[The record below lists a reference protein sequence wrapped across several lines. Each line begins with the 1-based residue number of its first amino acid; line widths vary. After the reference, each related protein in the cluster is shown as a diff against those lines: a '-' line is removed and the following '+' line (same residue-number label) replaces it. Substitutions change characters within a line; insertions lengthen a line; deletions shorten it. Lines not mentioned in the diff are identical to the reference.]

1 MAKELTI
8 VGKRHPK
15 IDGWERVSG
24 KAEYAS
30 DIYLPGMLYGK
41 ILRSPHP
48 HAKVVNI
55 DVEKA
60 RALPGVKAVL
70 TPKDIVAFSWYQAPG
85 LLHKDDMPILA
96 EIARFAGDDVAV
108 VAAVDEDRAQEA
120 LDLIKVDYQPLPFVL
135 DPEEALKPAAP
146 KIHPKGNLFGEK
158 SVLLERGNIEKGFQE
173 ADLVYEGRYTTPM
186 LQHVTAEPRVCVARW
201 YKGKLTVWDSLQYTF
216 AVQASLAY
224 IFKVP
229 MSKVRVIC
237 DFMGGGFGDKGYT
250 ERYHVLASILS
261 MKTGHPVRI
270 EFAREENFLATTHR
284 YPMVC
289 YLKYG
294 AKKDGTLTAIQAKV
308 IADIGAYCHMGNFFG
323 ANVFGIME
331 TMKGV
336 YRCPNLNAEGYNA
349 YTNKPEGGFMRCVG
363 HPQGQVAQEIHMDI
377 MAEKLGLDPVAFRLK
392 NHARL
397 EDGDQDKKIPFS
409 SNGMEECIRKGA
421 EAFGWTQKWQKPATS
436 PGPVKKGFGMA
447 IHSCRHG
454 AMTLPYTGMVKINS
468 DGTVNVYIGTCDIGA
483 SQKSTMAM
491 IAAEEL
497 GIPLEAVSVTSA
509 DTEVTLDTRSS
520 GGSQQTIGTGS
531 AVRLAAADVKR
542 QLFEI
547 AANELKTAKES
558 LEIRDG
564 KIYPLG
570 SDKGVPLTDVL
581 KKAPVTIT
589 GRGTATPPTG
599 LVTYCFA
606 AHFVEVEV
614 DTLTGKV
621 QVLKLVAAHDVG
633 KVINLLGA
641 ENQVDGGVIQGMGFG
656 LTEHMIFDKD
666 TGLCVNPNLVDYK
679 LFTMKD
685 IPEIHPLFI
694 EPIDP
699 VGPFG
704 AKGLGEPPYS
714 VPAPAIANAIYN
726 AIGVR
731 FTEVPINIRSIL
743 DGRNKGSKA

>member
-1 MAKELTI
+1 MATELKV

-41 ILRSPHP
+41 TLRSPHP
-48 HAKVVNI
+48 HAKIVSI
-55 DVEKA
+55 DTEKA
-60 RALPGVKAVL
+60 KALPGVKAVL
-70 TPKDIVAFSWYQAPG
+70 TAKDIADFPWYQAPG
-85 LLHKDDMPILA
+85 RGHHDMPLLA
-96 EIARFAGDDVAV
+96 DTARFVGDDIAV
-108 VAAVDEDRAQEA
+108 VAAVDEDVAQEA
-120 LDLIKVDYQPLPFVL
+120 LDLIKVEYQTLSFVL

-158 SVLLERGNIEKGFQE
+158 PVILVRGNVEKGFQE

-201 YKGKLTVWDSLQYTF
+201 NRGKLTVWDSLAYTF
-216 AVQASLAY
+216 APQASLAH
-224 IFKVP
+224 IFKIP

-237 DFMGGGFGDKGYT
+237 EFMGGGFGDKNGT

-261 MKTGHPVRI
+261 MKTGQPVRI
-270 EFAREENFLATTHR
+270 EFDREENFLAATHR

-294 AKKDGTLTAIQAKV
+294 AKKDGTLTAIEAKV
-308 IADIGAYCHMGNFFG
+308 IADMGAYRHLAG
-323 ANVFGIME
+323 AFGIME

-336 YRCPNLNAEGYNA
+336 YRCPNLKAEGYDV

-377 MAEKLGLDPVAFRLK
+377 MAEKLGMDPVAFRLK

-397 EDGDQDKKIPFS
+397 EDGDQDTKVPFS

-421 EAFGWTQKWQKPATS
+421 EAFGWTQKWQKPGTS
-436 PGPVKKGFGMA
+436 PGPIKKGLGMA
-447 IHSCRHG
+447 IHACRHG
-454 AMTLPYTGMVKINS
+454 AMVLPCTGMVKVNS
-468 DGTVNVYIGTCDIGA
+468 DATVNVFTGVADIGG

-491 IAAEEL
+491 IVAEEL
-497 GIPLEAVSVTSA
+497 GIPLDAISVTSA
-509 DTEVTLDTRSS
+509 DTEMTLDSGST
-520 GGSQQTIGTGS
+520 GGSKQTIGSGT
-531 AVRLAAADVKR
+531 AVKLAAADAKR

-547 AANELKTAKES
+547 AAKELKTGVET
-558 LEIRDG
+558 LEVRNG
-564 KIYPLG
+564 SIYPLG
-570 SDKGVPLTDVL
+570 SDKGIKITDAL
-581 KKAPVTIT
+581 KKAPATIT
-589 GRGTATPPTG
+589 GRGTAALPKG
-599 LVTYCFA
+599 VVTYCFA
-606 AHFVEVEV
+606 AHFIEVEV
-614 DTLTGKV
+614 NTLTGKV
-621 QVLKLVAAHDVG
+621 RVLKLVAAHDVG

-641 ENQVDGGVIQGMGFG
+641 ENQVDGGAIQGMGMG
-656 LTEHMIFDKD
+656 MTEDQIIDKA
-666 TGLCVNPNLVDYK
+666 TGICVNPNLVDYK

-743 DGRNKGSKA
+743 EGLNKGSKA

>member
-1 MAKELTI
+1 M
-8 VGKRHPK
+8 P
-15 IDGWERVSG
+15 
-24 KAEYAS
+24 
-30 DIYLPGMLYGK
+30 
-41 ILRSPHP
+41 
-48 HAKVVNI
+48 
-55 DVEKA
+55 
-60 RALPGVKAVL
+60 
-70 TPKDIVAFSWYQAPG
+70 
-85 LLHKDDMPILA
+85 LLVD
-96 EIARFAGDDVAV
+96 IARFAGDDIAV

-120 LDLIKVDYQPLPFVL
+120 LDLIKVEYQILPFVL

-146 KIHPKGNLFGEK
+146 KIHPKGNLADEK
-158 SVLLERGNIEKGFQE
+158 PAVLNRGTIEKGFQE
-173 ADLVYEGRYTTPM
+173 ADLIYEGRYTTPM

-201 YKGKLTVWDSLQYTF
+201 NKGKLTVWDSLAYTF
-216 AVQASLAY
+216 APQATLAH
-224 IFKVP
+224 IFKIP
-229 MSKVRVIC
+229 MSKVRIIC
-237 DFMGGGFGDKGYT
+237 DYMGGSFGDKNMT
-250 ERYHVLASILS
+250 ERYTVLASILS

-270 EFAREENFLATTHR
+270 EFDREENFLATTHR

-308 IADIGAYCHMGNFFG
+308 IADMGAYRHLAG
-323 ANVFGIME
+323 AFGIME

-336 YRCPNLNAEGYNA
+336 YRCPNLKAEGYDV

-377 MAEKLGLDPVAFRLK
+377 MAEKLGMDPVAFRLK

-397 EDGDQDKKIPFS
+397 EDGDQDRKIPFS
-409 SNGMEECIRKGA
+409 SNGMEESIRKGA
-421 EAFGWTQKWQKPATS
+421 EAFGWTQRWQKPGTS
-436 PGPVKKGFGMA
+436 PGPVKRGLGMA

-454 AMTLPYTGMVKINS
+454 AMFLPCTGQVKLNS
-468 DGTVNVYIGTCDIGA
+468 DGTVNLFIGTVDIGA

-497 GIPLEAVSVTSA
+497 GIPLDAISVTSA
-509 DTEVTLDTRSS
+509 DTEMTLDSGSS
-520 GGSQQTIGTGS
+520 GGSKQTIGSGS
-531 AVRLAAADVKR
+531 AVKLAAADAKM
-542 QLFEI
+542 QLLEI
-547 AANELKTAKES
+547 AAREMKTGKEH
-558 LEIRDG
+558 LEVKNG
-564 KIYPLG
+564 SIYPLG
-570 SDKGVPLTDVL
+570 SDKGMKITDVL
-581 KKAPVTIT
+581 KKAPATIT
-589 GRGTATPPTG
+589 GRGTAALPKG
-599 LVTYCFA
+599 VVTYCFA

-621 QVLKLVAAHDVG
+621 RLIKLVAAHDVG

-641 ENQVDGGVIQGMGFG
+641 ENQVDGGAIQGMGFG
-656 LTEHMIFDKD
+656 LTENMIFDKD
-666 TGLCVNPNLVDYK
+666 SGLCLNPNLVDYK

-685 IPEIHPLFI
+685 VPEIHPIFI

-731 FTEVPINIRSIL
+731 FTDVPINIRSIL
-743 DGRNKGSKA
+743 EGRNKGSKA

>member
-1 MAKELTI
+1 MGTELKV

-60 RALPGVKAVL
+60 KALPGVKAVL
-70 TPKDIVAFSWYQAPG
+70 TPKDIADLSWYQAPG
-85 LLHKDDMPILA
+85 RGHHDMPLLA
-96 EIARFAGDDVAV
+96 EIARFAGDDIAV

-135 DPEEALKPAAP
+135 DPEEALKPEAP
-146 KIHPKGNLFGEK
+146 KIHPKGNLADEK
-158 SVLLERGNIEKGFQE
+158 PAVLNRGNIEKGFQE
-173 ADLVYEGRYTTPM
+173 ADLVYEGRYCTPM

-201 YKGKLTVWDSLQYTF
+201 NRGKLTVWDSLAYTF
-216 AVQASLAY
+216 APQASLAH
-224 IFKVP
+224 IFKIP
-229 MSKVRVIC
+229 MSKVRIIC
-237 DFMGGGFGDKGYT
+237 DFMGGSFGDKNGT
-250 ERYHVLASILS
+250 ERYHVLAAILS

-270 EFAREENFLATTHR
+270 EFGREENFIATTHR

-308 IADIGAYCHMGNFFG
+308 IADMGAYCHLAG
-323 ANVFGIME
+323 ALGIME

-336 YRCPNLNAEGYNA
+336 YRCPNLKAEGYNV

-377 MAEKLGLDPVAFRLK
+377 MAEKLGMDPVAFRLK
-392 NHARL
+392 NYARL
-397 EDGDQDKKIPFS
+397 EDGDQDRKVPFS

-421 EAFGWTQKWQKPATS
+421 EAVGWGGKWQKPGSS
-436 PGPVKKGFGMA
+436 PGPLKKGLGMA
-447 IHSCRHG
+447 IHACRHG
-454 AMTLPYTGMVKINS
+454 AMVLPCAAMVKLNS
-468 DGTVNVYIGTCDIGA
+468 DGTVNVFVGVADIGG

-497 GIPLEAVSVTSA
+497 GIPLDAVSVTSA
-509 DTEVTLDTRSS
+509 DTEATLDSGST
-520 GGSQQTIGTGS
+520 GGSKQTIGSGT
-531 AVRLAAADVKR
+531 AVKLAAADAQR
-542 QLFEI
+542 QVFEI
-547 AANELKTAKES
+547 AARELKTGKET
-558 LEIRDG
+558 LELRGG
-564 KIYPLG
+564 KIYPQG
-570 SDKGVPLTDVL
+570 SDKGIAMTDVL
-581 KKAPVTIT
+581 KKAPATIT
-589 GRGTATPPTG
+589 GRGTASLPQG
-599 LVTYCFA
+599 VVTYCFA

-621 QVLKLVAAHDVG
+621 RVLKLFAAHDVG
-633 KVINLLGA
+633 KAINLLGA
-641 ENQVDGGVIQGMGFG
+641 ENQVDGGAIQGMGFG
-656 LTEHMIFDKD
+656 LTEQMIFDKG
-666 TGLCVNPNLVDYK
+666 TGLCLNPNLVDYK

-685 IPEIHPLFI
+685 VPEIHPLFI

-714 VPAPAIANAIYN
+714 VPAPAIANAVYN

-731 FTEVPINIRSIL
+731 FTEIPINIRSIL
-743 DGRNKGSKA
+743 EGLNKRSKA